1 MQIEQTRRGI
11 SGVLVMQQAC
21 GFIVRVCDV
30 KEHVVWLTLGTR
42 CAQLSDDRFGYAL
55 NSYTIRSFYGEVA
68 SMQHSYCSAGIRH
81 VTDYFIGQT
90 DLLHAVLLP
99 TAIRREWGPDGH
111 PS

>member
-1 MQIEQTRRGI
+1 VQIGQTILGI
-11 SGVLVMQQAC
+11 SGVLVMQRAC

-55 NSYTIRSFYGEVA
+55 NPCTIRSLYGEVA
-68 SMQHSYCSAGIRH
+68 SMQYNYCSDGICY
-81 VTDYFIGQT
+81 VTDYCIGQT

-99 TAIRREWGPDGH
+99 TAVRQEWGPDGH